1 MVSHIPSLS
10 RDGLW
15 DDGYVYL
22 DEIRKIMATY
32 EYECD
37 EGHYN
42 IQERPMA
49 EEQTVFSCSAPQC
62 SANLKRIY
70 NSPPAMF
77 KGRGFYST
85 GG

>member
-1 MVSHIPSLS
+1 
-10 RDGLW
+10 
-15 DDGYVYL
+15 
-22 DEIRKIMATY
+22 MATY

-49 EEQTVFSCSAPQC
+49 EEQTIHTCSAPEC
-62 SANLKRIY
+62 NAHLTRIY
-70 NSPPAMF
+70 NPPPATL

>member
-1 MVSHIPSLS
+1 MVIWF
-10 RDGLW
+10 RDGSN
-15 DDGYVYL
+15 VYPH
-22 DEIRKIMATY
+22 EIREKELMATY

-49 EEQTVFSCSAPQC
+49 EEQTIFSCSAPEC
-62 SANLKRIY
+62 NANLKRIY